1 MPNTAHAFSRRE
13 KSPIQNVWFESLTGL
28 RRESMLDSV
37 RFLNHFSRLMQRRRS
52 QASAMESKWCGLA
65 ELVEG
70 HSRTSMAA
78 QTLALSTAAGM
89 SSWDEIARAAIDYGD
104 ENFAGEVV
112 GFVEQRLR
120 QMS

>member
-1 MPNTAHAFSRRE
+1 
-13 KSPIQNVWFESLTGL
+13 LTGL
-28 RRESMLDSV
+28 RRESMLVSV
-37 RFLNHFSRLMQRRRS
+37 RFLNHLSRLVQRRRS

-70 HSRTSMAA
+70 RSRTSKAA
-78 QTLALSTAAGM
+78 QTLALPTAAGM

-112 GFVEQRLR
+112 GYVEQRLR